1 MQNEKKRFFI
11 ITGMSGAGKS
21 QALKMFGDLGFYCV
35 DNLPLTLF
43 ENFITY
49 VRQNDATHNIALGV
63 DVREGDR
70 LKQMPQLLEILA
82 KEDFAVKVVFLD
94 ASDEC
99 LIRRFSETKHKH
111 PLHKKL
117 VAAIEHERTV
127 MKPILQLADDII
139 DTSHLKL
146 GELKEKLSSLL
157 SLTRAGDMQISVMS
171 FGFKYGLPKE
181 CDIVMD
187 VRFLPNPYYIASL
200 REKTGLDT
208 DVQQYIMSFK
218 ESQEFAEKFADL
230 IKYLIPKYIK
240 EGKSYLTIAMGC
252 TGGKH
257 RSVFMAHKL
266 AEYLNKLKLSASEFH
281 RDIGVQ

>member
-1 MQNEKKRFFI
+1 MSNEKRRLFI

-35 DNLPLTLF
+35 DNLPLALF
-43 ENFITY
+43 KDFINY
-49 VRQNDATHNIALGV
+49 VRQNDATRDIALGI

-70 LKQMPQLLEILA
+70 LKEMPSLLSALA
-82 KEDFAVKVVFLD
+82 KDEFSVKVIFLN
-94 ASDEC
+94 ASDGC

-111 PLHKKL
+111 PVHKKL
-117 VAAIEHERTV
+117 VAAIAHEREV
-127 MKPILQLADDII
+127 MAPTLKLANVII
-139 DTSHLKL
+139 DTSGLKL

-157 SLTRAGDMQISVMS
+157 SLTRAGDMQIQVMS

-187 VRFLPNPYYIASL
+187 VRFLPNPYYVPEL
-200 REKTGLDT
+200 KNKTGLDS
-208 DVQQYIMSFK
+208 DVQDYIMSFK
-218 ESQEFAEKFADL
+218 ETREFAEKFADL

-266 AEYLNKLKLSASEFH
+266 AEYLNKLRLSASEFH
-281 RDIGVQ
+281 RDIGV